1 MPVRVFISSNL
12 PPDLERELS
21 SRGVELLSFSLIKTV
36 PVDFNPLILR
46 AFSPD
51 YLVFSSKNGVKWF
64 FNRVPVDWVE
74 CETVAVGSSTAGK
87 LRELGFSPLVPSEFS
102 GEGLVDLFKGKDLR
116 GVRFLLVRPKVA
128 RRVFSDFLRERGAVV
143 EEVVVYET
151 VCDTSRKEELL
162 SFFQKRV
169 DFAAFTS
176 PSNFK
181 SFLSQVPTKVLNGV
195 NLIPIGTTTKKAIE
209 EAGFSCY
216 TVPEEFSLRG
226 IVEEVLKAIP
236 GRKFTAETS
245 DN

>member
-1 MPVRVFISSNL
+1 VRVFISSKL

-21 SRGVELLSFSLIKTV
+21 SRGVELLALPLIKTV
-36 PVDFNPLILR
+36 PVEFNPLILR

-51 YLVFSSKNGVKWF
+51 YIVFSSKNGVKWF
-64 FNRVPVDWVE
+64 FDRVPVDWVE
-74 CETVAVGSSTAGK
+74 CETVAVGSSTAEK

-128 RRVFSDFLRERGAVV
+128 RKVFSDFLKERGAVI
-143 EEVVVYET
+143 EELIVYET
-151 VCDTSRKEELL
+151 VYDTSKKEELL
-162 SFFQKRV
+162 NFFKSGV

-181 SFLSQVPTKVLNGV
+181 SFLSQVPRELLKNV

-209 EAGFSCY
+209 KAGFSCY

-226 IVEEVLKAIP
+226 IVETLLKEVQ
-236 GRKFTAETS
+236 GV
-245 DN
+245 